1 MNENWEEI
9 VESLSP
15 YFKSNTEEVHYQH
28 EIENCLKILG
38 WKKSNGTMKLQE
50 RIDIGNNNSIRPDI
64 ILYKKDENGK
74 ESVLPIEIKRPDN
87 NRKKRQEKQLLSYMR
102 QLSVKVGLYIGE
114 DISLYYDDNNLDY
127 NLCCV
132 FSSSIKSGEKNG
144 AIICNLLDYNKF
156 DIRYLEEFCNDQYKK
171 ILARNNLHK
180 RISEFLSTDC
190 ITDNILTLIRDKFM
204 TEGFDETAI
213 NEELTHLKLTAEYSI
228 ADISK
233 PTMNV
238 TERTSQVS
246 QQDNKDLTHY
256 SFDGVHFHNKRR
268 FVLELIKQYVT
279 DHHGITFEELEKQFP
294 YTLHSKSL
302 GVVRRLCEVQERIE
316 QKPDFKKRYFLKP
329 NEIICLNDGTEITVT
344 NQWGNLFPKFLAK
357 AMQLYNITND
367 KEPLNVTPRSQQHTE
382 ITTIKITFKDGTVI
396 QGKNTT
402 EAFYKFISYVGAERV
417 QALGILRNKIPLV
430 SSTIDSI
437 YGKRQ
442 KHLGEGLY
450 LMTNTDTR
458 TKIRDIKYIADSFNL
473 DIKIDT
479 I

>member
-1 MNENWEEI
+1 M
-9 VESLSP
+9 
-15 YFKSNTEEVHYQH
+15 
-28 EIENCLKILG
+28 
-38 WKKSNGTMKLQE
+38 
-50 RIDIGNNNSIRPDI
+50 
-64 ILYKKDENGK
+64 
-74 ESVLPIEIKRPDN
+74 
-87 NRKKRQEKQLLSYMR
+87 
-102 QLSVKVGLYIGE
+102 
-114 DISLYYDDNNLDY
+114 
-127 NLCCV
+127 
-132 FSSSIKSGEKNG
+132 
-144 AIICNLLDYNKF
+144 
-156 DIRYLEEFCNDQYKK
+156 
-171 ILARNNLHK
+171 
-180 RISEFLSTDC
+180 
-190 ITDNILTLIRDKFM
+190 
-204 TEGFDETAI
+204 
-213 NEELTHLKLTAEYSI
+213 
-228 ADISK
+228 
-233 PTMNV
+233 
-238 TERTSQVS
+238 
-246 QQDNKDLTHY
+246 
-256 SFDGVHFHNKRR
+256 
-268 FVLELIKQYVT
+268 
-279 DHHGITFEELEKQFP
+279 EKQFP

-458 TKIRDIKYIADSFNL
+458 TKIRDIKYIADSFNI